1 MTLLLV
7 KNSLEMTHK
16 LKLPFWMR
24 ISLVHSDLLQLKFR
38 PLNFKKE
45 LTLKLSEVKVQVV
58 KLAAWLEQSNS
69 QKVVKLLQTVP
80 LNLMTIYQSTIKSS
94 LKIKK
99 TKRLSLSL

>member
-1 MTLLLV
+1 
-7 KNSLEMTHK
+7 
-16 LKLPFWMR
+16 MR
-24 ISLVHSDLLQLKFR
+24 TSLVLSDLLQLKFR

-45 LTLKLSEVKVQVV
+45 LTSKLLEVKVQAV

-69 QKVVKLLQTVP
+69 QKVVKLLQTVL

-99 TKRLSLSL
+99 TKRLSLSR